1 MSRLSEFA
9 LYTAL
14 TGAAVYIGVIGTGL
28 VQGLVRDAPAKI
40 VSAEVPAAMSGMSGM
55 AGMDGMSG
63 MNGMAEMAAQTGMSG
78 MAGMAPEA
86 AAAPVDVVSAGP
98 DAAAGEKVFAK
109 CKACHTADDKMKNGV
124 GPSLWGVLNRP
135 VASIEGF
142 KYSEAMKGH
151 GGNWDAATLDGYLEN
166 PKTSIP
172 GNKMAFVG
180 LKDASER
187 MNVIAFLAGKS
198 ATPVDP
204 STLGL
209 AAAAPTAAGEANAPE
224 PDTASAEAPASEIA
238 QIPHVDLPA
247 PSAEQQAKE
256 NDAIAA
262 LEAAVKGLDYQ
273 RARYHP
279 IHFKGNIESATNG
292 ECLVCH
298 SEVLGTNVRDAS
310 PAGLKNDASIAWYQT
325 LATYDG
331 TQQTFHQRHMTTPY
345 AQAVMKLDCNF
356 CHKGNDPREEA
367 PDMQPNINVFPA
379 SAETNF
385 TLRKMVNPS
394 ETCLLC
400 HGAMPDPVNIMGLA
414 GPWHEARVDLETAE
428 TPNGCLTCHGELFR
442 TNRHNVNYLNAAT
455 IEDLATE
462 SSDVCFG
469 CHGGRSWYRISY
481 PYPRHPWP
489 GMDPAVP
496 EWAANRPAESKPEHQ
511 LPTTAQ

>member
-9 LYTAL
+9 VYTAL
-14 TGAAVYIGVIGTGL
+14 TGAAVYVGVIGTGL
-28 VQGLVRDAPAKI
+28 VQGLLKDAPAQI
-40 VSAEVPAAMSGMSGM
+40 VSVEPVAGGGQSRTSGM
-55 AGMDGMSG
+55 AGMNGMSSMNGMSG
-63 MNGMAEMAAQTGMSG
+63 MKQAVAPAPAATQTQT
-78 MAGMAPEA
+78 A
-86 AAAPVDVVSAGP
+86 ASAGP

-109 CKACHTADDKMKNGV
+109 CKACHSIDDKMKNGT
-124 GPSLWGVLNRP
+124 GPALWGVMNRA
-135 VASIEGF
+135 VGTVEGF
-142 KYSEAMKGH
+142 KFSDAMKGH
-151 GGNWDAATLDGYLEN
+151 GGNWDVATLDAYLEN
-166 PKTSIP
+166 PKTNMP
-172 GNKMAFVG
+172 GNKMSFAG
-180 LKDASER
+180 LKSPADR
-187 MNVIAFLAGKS
+187 TNLIAFLAGKS

-204 STLGL
+204 ATLGL
-209 AAAAPTAAGEANAPE
+209 VAAPAGAAPAPAGAEAAAPTP
-224 PDTASAEAPASEIA
+224 AEAAPADIA
-238 QIPHVDLPA
+238 QIEYKDVPP
-247 PSAEQQAKE
+247 PSEERLAQEK
-256 NDAIAA
+256 DAIAA
-262 LEAAVKGLDYQ
+262 LAEAVKKLDYQ
-273 RARYHP
+273 RSQYHP
-279 IHFKGNIESATNG
+279 MHFKGNIEKATNG

-298 SEVLGTNVRDAS
+298 SEILSTNVRDAS

-367 PDMQPNINVFPA
+367 PDLQLGQPVFP
-379 SAETNF
+379 EQTPVNF

-400 HGAMPDPVNIMGLA
+400 HGALPDPVNIMGLS
-414 GPWHEARVDLETAE
+414 GPWHEARVDLETEE
-428 TPNGCLTCHGELFR
+428 TPNGCLTCHTELFR

-489 GMDPAVP
+489 GMDTTTVP
-496 EWAANRPAESKPEHQ
+496 EWAQNRPVESKPEHQ
-511 LPTTAQ
+511 LPAQQ

>member
-14 TGAAVYIGVIGTGL
+14 TGAAVYVGVIATGL
-28 VQGLVRDAPAKI
+28 VQGLLTDSPTQIASAAP
-40 VSAEVPAAMSGMSGM
+40 SASNEQSGMSGLQGMSGM
-55 AGMDGMSG
+55 AQAVAETPSG
-63 MNGMAEMAAQTGMSG
+63 AATTV
-78 MAGMAPEA
+78 A
-86 AAAPVDVVSAGP
+86 ATGP

-109 CKACHTADDKMKNGV
+109 CKACHSVDDKMKNGT
-124 GPSLWGVLNRP
+124 GPALWGVLNRA
-135 VASIEGF
+135 VGTVDGF
-142 KYSEAMKGH
+142 KYSDAMKGH
-151 GGNWDAATLDGYLEN
+151 GGNWDAAALDAYLEN
-166 PKTSIP
+166 PKTNIP
-172 GNKMAFVG
+172 GNKMSFAG
-180 LKDASER
+180 LKNPADRA
-187 MNVIAFLAGKS
+187 NLIAFFAGKS

-204 STLGL
+204 ASLGL
-209 AAAAPTAAGEANAPE
+209 VAAAPTAAPNV
-224 PDTASAEAPASEIA
+224 AEGADPAAAVATPADIA
-238 QIPHVDLPA
+238 QIEYKDAPLPTA
-247 PSAEQQAKE
+247 GQIAKE
-256 NDAIAA
+256 KDAITA
-262 LEAAVKGLDYQ
+262 LQDAIKTLDYQ
-273 RARYHP
+273 RSQFHP
-279 IHFKGNIESATNG
+279 IHFKGNIEKATNG

-298 SEVLGTNVRDAS
+298 SEVLDTKVRDAS

-331 TQQTFHQRHMTTPY
+331 AQQTFHQRHMTTPY

-356 CHKGNDPREEA
+356 CHKGNDPREES
-367 PDMQPNINVFPA
+367 PDMQLGQAAFPDVVPV
-379 SAETNF
+379 NF

-400 HGAMPDPVNIMGLA
+400 HGSMPDPVNIMGLS
-414 GPWHEARVDLETAE
+414 GPWHTARADLETEE

-489 GMDPAVP
+489 GMDTSTVP
-496 EWAANRPAESKPEHQ
+496 EWAVNRPVESKPEHQ
-511 LPTTAQ
+511 LPAQQ